1 MHPPRSLSMSN
12 VLFDARAIEIFCAPE
27 SPILFS
33 CGLDENMKFGVYK
46 PAKSNITSEVFF
58 CNAFDKWAAPTSL
71 IPFPFERLAMATT

>member
-1 MHPPRSLSMSN
+1 MFYLMQEQSKFF
-12 VLFDARAIEIFCAPE
+12 VLQNHQSYF
-27 SPILFS
+27 LV
-33 CGLDENMKFGVYK
+33 DENMKFGVYK